1 MLGKKKRR
9 GVHPPKFTEH
19 SGKILRAVV
28 KQLKD
33 IGYLE
38 NKVLVVE
45 EENKKR
51 LMGLTLTK
59 SGHTELDKIASK
71 ILRAK

>member
-9 GVHPPKFTEH
+9 GVQAPTFMKH
-19 SGKILRAVV
+19 SGKIIRSIV

-38 NKVLVVE
+38 NKIFVTE
-45 EENKKR
+45 DDKKR
-51 LMGLTLTK
+51 LLGLTLTRN
-59 SGHTELDKIASK
+59 GHTELDKVASRL
-71 ILRAK
+71 LRAK